1 MQFKASASE
10 IEDFANAV
18 DRQFDD
24 ICTLYTIC
32 TLYICQKSAEE
43 RTLKVANVGTHIKF
57 KCRYKFKCWHI
68 KFKCRHIKDQLGG
81 KNDAKGHELH

>member
-10 IEDFANAV
+10 IEDLANAV

-24 ICTLYTIC
+24 ICTLYMR
-32 TLYICQKSAEE
+32 QKSAEE
-43 RTLKVANVGTHIKF
+43 RTLKVANVST
-57 KCRYKFKCWHI
+57 HI
-68 KFKCRHIKDQLGG
+68 KFKCRHIKEQLGS